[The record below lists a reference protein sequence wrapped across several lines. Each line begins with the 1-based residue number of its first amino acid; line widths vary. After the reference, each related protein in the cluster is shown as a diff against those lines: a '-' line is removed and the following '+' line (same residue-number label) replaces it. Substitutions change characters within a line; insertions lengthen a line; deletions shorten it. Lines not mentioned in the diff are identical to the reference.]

1 MQIIKIGGNELDQPD
16 FLVGLAQKVAAM
28 AGPVVI
34 VHGGGKAIAELQ
46 TRLGIQPVKV
56 DGLRVTDAESLT
68 ITQMVLSGHT
78 NKLIVTALLKAGVK
92 AVGLSGVDGGLLQ
105 CRKRLHSTAD
115 LGFVGDITQVCPD
128 VVQMLLAHGIV
139 PVISPVSVEM
149 GTGQV
154 YNVNADDA
162 AASLALALHA
172 DQLTFISNVPGVLD
186 PQGQLYPHLTPD
198 QTESLIQQTVIH
210 GGMIPKTRAALDVVQ
225 QGVPQVRITNLD
237 GLLSGGTTFAAGSW
251 PLAAGEFHQLTAN
264 G

>member
-16 FLVGLAQKVAAM
+16 FLRGLAQKVAAL
-28 AGPVVI
+28 GEPVLL
-34 VHGGGKAIAELQ
+34 VHGGGKAIAEMQ

-56 DGLRVTDAESLT
+56 DGLRVTDGESLT

-78 NKLIVTALLKAGVK
+78 NKLIVTALLMAGVK
-92 AVGLSGVDGGLLQ
+92 AIGLSGVDGGLLQ
-105 CRKRLHSTAD
+105 CQKKHHPTAD
-115 LGFVGDITQVCPD
+115 LGFVGEIVRVNPE
-128 VVQMLLAHGIV
+128 VVQLLLGQGLV

-172 DQLTFISNVPGVLD
+172 HQLTFISNVPGVLD
-186 PQGQLYPHLTPD
+186 AQGQLYPHLTPA
-198 QTESLIQQTVIH
+198 QTELLTQQAIIH

-225 QGVPQVRITNLD
+225 KGVPPVRITNLE
-237 GLLSGGTTFAAGSW
+237 GLLGGGTVFAAGS
-251 PLAAGEFHQLTAN
+251 
-264 G
+264 